1 MMNEMLST
9 MTREYQE
16 LGRYVSSPSASPPP
30 LEVHLSDPSPSSDRT
45 RRWSVREAMRKWR

>member
-45 RRWSVREAMRKWR
+45 RR